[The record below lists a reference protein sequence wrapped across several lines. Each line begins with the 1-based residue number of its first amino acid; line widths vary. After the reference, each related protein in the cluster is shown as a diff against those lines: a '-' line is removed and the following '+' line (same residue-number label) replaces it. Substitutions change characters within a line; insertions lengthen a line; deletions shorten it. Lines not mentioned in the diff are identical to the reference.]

1 VGQLGGR
8 PPAKLPADLLKE
20 LGAPPVDVLEK
31 DAWWSRLIEILTWG
45 DLEGEAWGTKLER
58 AVKASGAAA
67 KLREGELKALVA
79 KLLER
84 EEAETNNDV
93 IRVPR
98 GSDQEQP
105 ARWLAEWLSRFQKGP
120 SGAHWDEPTEIPGK
134 MSVAFRRVWTLM
146 LVGGRRGGKSHL
158 ACVALVMF
166 A

>member
-84 EEAETNNDV
+84 EEAETNNDASPKLV
-93 IRVPR
+93 ERKDPSATSKR
-98 GSDQEQP
+98 GAVRRD
-105 ARWLAEWLSRFQKGP
+105 P
-120 SGAHWDEPTEIPGK
+120 S
-134 MSVAFRRVWTLM
+134 
-146 LVGGRRGGKSHL
+146 
-158 ACVALVMF
+158 
-166 A
+166 